1 MHTNIDLFMPDTAQ
15 FESYCAIPAGFHL
28 EYKKLC
34 ARKSQNGVTNN
45 RLDHR
50 KIPNLRSYK

>member
-15 FESYCAIPAGFHL
+15 FESYCVIPAGFHL

-50 KIPNLRSYK
+50 KNPQLT